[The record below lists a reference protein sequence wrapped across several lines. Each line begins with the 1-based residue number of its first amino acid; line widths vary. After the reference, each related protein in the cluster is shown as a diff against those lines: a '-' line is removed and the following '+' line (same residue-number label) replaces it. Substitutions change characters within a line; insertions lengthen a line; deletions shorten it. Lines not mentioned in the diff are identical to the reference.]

1 RPASLLSNAA
11 NAVIQALKKPP
22 VAIPQPY

>member
-1 RPASLLSNAA
+1 SNAA

-22 VAIPQPY
+22 ASNPQSH